1 MKKYYKC
8 KSHNYNYF
16 TKGYIYSEDNIDNRI
31 LTEDP
36 KDWQLVS
43 LPPNFIDLVKAIKTG
58 ENKEKVL
65 KALKQWKNN
74 RIILK

>member
-8 KSHNYNYF
+8 KTNGYNNH
-16 TKGYIYSEDNIDNRI
+16 TKGYIYSEDNIFSVH
-31 LTEDP
+31 LKEYP
-36 KDWQLVS
+36 KDWQLVM
-43 LPPNFIDLVKAIKTG
+43 PPPSFKDVLNCIETG